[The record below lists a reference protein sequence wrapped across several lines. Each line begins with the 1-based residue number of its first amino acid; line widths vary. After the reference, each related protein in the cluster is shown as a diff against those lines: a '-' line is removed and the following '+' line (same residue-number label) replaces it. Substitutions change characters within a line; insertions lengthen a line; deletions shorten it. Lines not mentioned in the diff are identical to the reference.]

1 MKRIPAANK
10 GSSIPNDGDR
20 YRYGRKISTSFAEST
35 VNQVISKRMV
45 TLASRSMYTNHCNS
59 TLDKQE
65 RELYVRPSVRSEC
78 VGAPSTNRRQ
88 KCLYPGSLQ
97 KKFSAHSEQ
106 RKRRAIFAVFEVK
119 KEIPD

>member
-1 MKRIPAANK
+1 QESCCETHPPPRGQ

-20 YRYGRKISTSFAEST
+20 YRHGRKISTSFAEST

-45 TLASRSMYTNHCNS
+45 TLASHSMYTNHCNS

-78 VGAPSTNRRQ
+78 VGAPSTNRR
-88 KCLYPGSLQ
+88 
-97 KKFSAHSEQ
+97 KKTPAQDRS
-106 RKRRAIFAVFEVK
+106 KRNDFPHIA
-119 KEIPD
+119 